1 MDEIDAVGLASGGAI
16 IVISLTAAALLS
28 VNALVVAGS
37 IVGTSALMTGAGY
50 LCMRRQRKRPRQTEV
65 EMSPEMSPEMQEF
78 LREGA
83 AFRAHMRELAKPIV
97 PRVEKEPTA

>member
-65 EMSPEMSPEMQEF
+65 EMSPEMQEF

-83 AFRAHMRELAKPIV
+83 AFRARMRELAKPVV